1 MIAAKRTTVGL
12 SVAALAI
19 AGALLSPAGA
29 AAISSGEI
37 VQRVSGQREANGIP
51 GGLTERAD
59 WSADCAKHNYYEAQT
74 GELEH
79 SENPSSPY
87 YSAEGNWAAENSV
100 LAGGS
105 SWDQGNP
112 WEEAPIHLIQ
122 MLAPQ
127 LSEIGA
133 AENDDH
139 NCATTWPGYQRP
151 VPASLIAYSYPGNGV
166 SGVVPTERAFESPF
180 VPGDQ
185 VGLPE
190 GTATGRYLLVYL
202 SGVTPSDTPD
212 VTAAATLANGSGPV
226 DLRVVDSTNE
236 EVGGYMPQPSA
247 FLIPAQPLTPLTTYQ
262 ADVTWW
268 MEGAQLFDQHFSF
281 TTGTNPGEAVVPIR
295 KKRSSRCSRYSRQ
308 ARLLRR
314 HAAGARLHGAHIL
327 RTAGTASRRRR
338 GKRLL
343 ARARRLKRQARIR
356 SRQARRCQAKLTLG
370 LT

>member
-1 MIAAKRTTVGL
+1 MMAAKRTATGT
-12 SVAALAI
+12 SVLALTI
-19 AGALLSPAGA
+19 ACALLSPAGA
-29 AAISSGEI
+29 AAISSTEI
-37 VQRVSGQREANGIP
+37 VQRVSQQREANGIP

-79 SENPSSPY
+79 SEDPSSPY
-87 YSAEGNWAAENSV
+87 YSAEGDWAAENSV
-100 LAGGS
+100 LAGGT

-127 LSEIGA
+127 LSEMGA
-133 AENDDH
+133 AENDAH

-151 VPASLIAYSYPGNGV
+151 EPASLIAYSYPGNGV

-202 SGVTPSDTPD
+202 TGVTPSDTPD
-212 VTAAATLANGSGPV
+212 VIAAATLASDSGPV

-247 FLIPAQPLTPLTTYQ
+247 FLIPAQPLKPLTTYQ
-262 ADVTWW
+262 ADVSWSI
-268 MEGAQLFDQHFSF
+268 EGARLFEQRFSF
-281 TTGTNPGEAVVPIR
+281 TTGTDSGETVVPIR
-295 KKRSSRCSRYSRQ
+295 QKRSSRCSRYARQ

-314 HAAGARLHGAHIL
+314 HAASARRQGTHML
-327 RTAGTASRRRR
+327 RTADTASRRRQ
-338 GKRLL
+338 GKGLL
-343 ARARRLKRQARIR
+343 ARSRRLERQARSR
-356 SRQARRCQAKLTLG
+356 SRQARRCRANRRSS
-370 LT
+370 